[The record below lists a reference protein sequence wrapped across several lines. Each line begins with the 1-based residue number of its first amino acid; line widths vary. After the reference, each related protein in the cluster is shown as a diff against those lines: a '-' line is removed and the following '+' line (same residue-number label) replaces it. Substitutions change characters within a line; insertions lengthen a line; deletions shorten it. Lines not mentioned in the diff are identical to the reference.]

1 MAQFG
6 EYINS
11 YYQVTGRSIPLQPA
25 LNEEVTADVCIIGG
39 GMTGF
44 KAAIEL
50 RKRGFEVVVLESGRI
65 S

>member
-25 LNEEVTADVCIIGG
+25 LNEEVTVDVCIIGG

-44 KAAIEL
+44 RPQRWAVSGGVLSGFA
-50 RKRGFEVVVLESGRI
+50 RGG
-65 S
+65 